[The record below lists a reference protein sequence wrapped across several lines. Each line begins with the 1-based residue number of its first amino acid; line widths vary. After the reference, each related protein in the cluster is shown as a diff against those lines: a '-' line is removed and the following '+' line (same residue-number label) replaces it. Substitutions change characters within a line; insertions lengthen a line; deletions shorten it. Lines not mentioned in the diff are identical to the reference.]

1 MEFGIFEILQLI
13 CGLCLFLYGMNV
25 MGESLKKSAGNKL
38 KIILG
43 NLTSSPLK
51 GFLLGLGVTL
61 IIQSSSATTVMVV
74 GFVNSGTML
83 LSQAMWV
90 IVGANLGTA
99 ITAWLTGL
107 SGIGGS
113 GETVA
118 EWLEWL
124 KPSSWMPVL
133 ALIGLLLLMFS
144 KRSKRQEIGCVLL
157 GFAVLMTGMDV
168 MSGSV
173 SGLKSS
179 ESFKSL
185 LTLFQNPIL
194 GVLVGLVVTA
204 IVQSSSASV
213 GILQSLTTTGAITF
227 GTAIPIIIGQN
238 IGTCVTA
245 MLSSIGANKNG
256 RRAALIHLFFN
267 IAGAFVFMV
276 PFYIVN
282 AFVGFDFLA
291 NTIDMWGVAAVHTGF
306 KIYAILLLSPFMKYV
321 EKLAVCV
328 VKDNGEEAE
337 TENMLDERLLDTP
350 AVAIGRCEE
359 VACKMA
365 VVACDALN
373 SSIDL
378 LDVYDDKEAQNIR
391 KLENKVDIYE
401 DMLGSYL
408 VKLST
413 KGPDEK
419 ESAEITKLLHIIGD
433 FERISDHAVN
443 FVESAE
449 EIADKKLKFS
459 DEAVKELA
467 ILKEAVKET
476 LGLAKNCFLVN
487 NIDIAKQVEPLE
499 EVVDH
504 LCETIKHNHII
515 RLQKNAC
522 SIELGFV
529 LSDLLTNLERVS
541 DHCSNIA
548 TCVVEIAHNSL
559 DMHKYKDE
567 AKHGSESFNKI
578 YSEYSNKYFIA
589 LGK

>member
-1 MEFGIFEILQLI
+1 MSIFDVLNLV

-38 KIILG
+38 KVILG
-43 NLTSSPLK
+43 NLTSSPIK
-51 GFLLGLGVTL
+51 GFLLGLCVTA

-90 IVGANLGTA
+90 IVGSNLGTA
-99 ITAWLTGL
+99 VTAWLTGL
-107 SGIGGS
+107 SGIGEG
-113 GETVA
+113 GDLAMDV
-118 EWLEWL
+118 LKWL
-124 KPSSWMPVL
+124 KPDAWMPVL
-133 ALIGLLLLMFS
+133 ALIGLCLLMFS

-157 GFAVLMTGMDV
+157 GFAVLMVGMSV
-168 MSGSV
+168 MSDSV
-173 SGLKSS
+173 AGLKTN

-185 LTLFQNPIL
+185 LTVFQNPIL
-194 GVLVGLVVTA
+194 GVLIGVVVTA

-227 GTAIPIIIGQN
+227 GTAVPIIIGQN

-256 RRAALIHLFFN
+256 RRTALVHLFFN
-267 IAGAFVFMV
+267 IAGAIAFLV

-282 AFVGFDFLA
+282 AIVGFEFLA
-291 NTIDMWGVAAVHTGF
+291 WTTDMWGVAIVHTGF
-306 KIYAILLLSPFMKYV
+306 KIYAILLLSPFMKYI
-321 EKLAVCV
+321 EKLAVFC
-328 VKDNGEEAE
+328 VKDKGEESE
-337 TENMLDERLLDTP
+337 TEHLLDERLLDTP
-350 AVAIGRCEE
+350 AVAIGRCEQVAGKMAD
-359 VACKMA
+359 VACE
-365 VVACDALN
+365 ALY
-373 SSIDL
+373 SAIAL
-378 LDVYDDKEAQNIR
+378 LESYDEKEAQNVR

-413 KGPDEK
+413 TGPDES

-449 EIADKKLKFS
+449 EIADKKLNFS
-459 DEAVKELA
+459 DEATKELA
-467 ILKEAVKET
+467 VLKEAVKEI
-476 LGLAKNCFLVN
+476 LGLAQKSFLSNDVAL
-487 NIDIAKQVEPLE
+487 AKRVEPLE
-499 EVVDH
+499 EVVDS

-515 RLQKNAC
+515 RLQKNTC

-548 TCVVEIAHNSL
+548 TCIVEIAHNSL

-567 AKHGSESFNKI
+567 AKHGGDNFDKTFA
-578 YSEYSNKYFIA
+578 EYSGKYFVA
-589 LGK
+589 SRK